1 VRQESVVDPV
11 VENDDEP
18 LFVDDLSDFDM
29 DEILAGTQKQNE
41 TRTGEAGTDEVVSDE
56 TNMNE
61 SGKYG
66 EKDEFEDEMD
76 AMNDMDDF
84 F

>member
-1 VRQESVVDPV
+1 MDPV
-11 VENDDEP
+11 VENDEP

-29 DEILAGTQKQNE
+29 DEILAGSQKQSE
-41 TRTGEAGTDEVVSDE
+41 TRTGEMGTDGVVAGE
-56 TNMNE
+56 TNKDE
-61 SGKYG
+61 SAKFV
-66 EKDEFEDEMD
+66 ERDEFEDEMD